1 MTIDTR
7 DIYDLG
13 PVKFR
18 TQADRDT
25 EQICYYNRNKIDT
38 SFNFLLAVRKET
50 LSAGKITFSI
60 VKVIDKTNRHD
71 TIYCQI
77 SDELNDF
84 KNDIIQQTI
93 QQTSESDLVR
103 KTIDKRSDR
112 WWLEHGWTSQE
123 KARISFKIII
133 RSERNIPPRELNI
146 GTFYLILLMLKL
158 TRKIFIRIISLLMPT
173 SSLQRI

>member
-25 EQICYYNRNKIDT
+25 EQICYYNRNKIDS

-77 SDELNDF
+77 RDELNDF
-84 KNDIIQQTI
+84 
-93 QQTSESDLVR
+93 
-103 KTIDKRSDR
+103 
-112 WWLEHGWTSQE
+112 
-123 KARISFKIII
+123 
-133 RSERNIPPRELNI
+133 
-146 GTFYLILLMLKL
+146 
-158 TRKIFIRIISLLMPT
+158 
-173 SSLQRI
+173 